1 MSLLREY
8 IRELLTEGEGA
19 KTSQDFIRIPGTV
32 IRVLDGGDE
41 IEIYYDKQMSK
52 EGSPNPRRT
61 SSGRLTS
68 GELEPGVIPWGD
80 ITIGRE
86 DVHGPCGGAFMVGGA
101 VADHGWGPLL
111 YDVAMEYATLRG
123 GGMFADRTSVTGE
136 ARKVWAYYL
145 GNRGDVTAHQMD
157 DLENTLT
164 PDIEEDNCDQFTAAG
179 NPNVSKVEDYDT
191 DWVKSPLSKRYTK
204 PPTTID
210 ALRKAGRL
218 KER

>member
-8 IRELLTEGEGA
+8 IRELLTEGKGA
-19 KTSQDFIRIPGTV
+19 KTPQDLIDIPGAYILV
-32 IRVLDGGDE
+32 RDSGDE
-41 IEIYYDKQMSK
+41 IEIVYNSL
-52 EGSPNPRRT
+52 ETEP
-61 SSGRLTS
+61 GRSRDRLRS
-68 GELEPGVIPWGD
+68 GELEPGQTPWGD
-80 ITIGRE
+80 MSIGRE

-101 VADHGWGPLL
+101 AADHGWGPLL
-111 YDVAMEYATLRG
+111 YDVAMEYATMRG

-145 GNRGDVTAHQMD
+145 GNRDDVTAHQMD

-164 PDIEEDNCDQFTAAG
+164 DIEEDNCEQFSAGGSPNDEFQEMLGLGEEPAA
-179 NPNVSKVEDYDT
+179 